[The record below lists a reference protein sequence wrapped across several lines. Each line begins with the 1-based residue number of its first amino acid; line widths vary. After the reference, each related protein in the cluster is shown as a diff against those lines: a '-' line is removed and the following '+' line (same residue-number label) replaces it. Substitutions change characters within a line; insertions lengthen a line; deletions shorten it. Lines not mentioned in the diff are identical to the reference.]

1 VIERQTELK
10 RRHHRKLKMRKLKAK
25 LALISGEARTALLL
39 KIRKLSPTWTEA
51 SLKPVVK
58 SDVPK
63 ADKPEKEVR
72 RKAPAKRPE
81 KN

>member
-1 VIERQTELK
+1 MIERQTELK

-25 LALISGEARTALLL
+25 LGTTSGEARTAVLH
-39 KIRKLSPTWTEA
+39 KIKKLSPTWTEA

-63 ADKPEKEVR
+63 ADKPEKEPR
-72 RKAPAKRPE
+72 RKAPAK